1 MEGRT
6 QVQCAHASPGKWR
19 GERSGWLASARAAL
33 PPSYQP
39 ASLDSDLSFIPEAVV
54 AVAASARDGGGSG
67 FPQLAGMAWSQD
79 CSHGSCVQAVPAGSE
94 YDPLQC
100 HPRVLGALSEHLL

>member
-1 MEGRT
+1 M
-6 QVQCAHASPGKWR
+6 PG
-19 GERSGWLASARAAL
+19 
-33 PPSYQP
+33 QP

-54 AVAASARDGGGSG
+54 AGTASARDGGGSG

-94 YDPLQC
+94 YGPLQY
-100 HPRVLGALSEHLL
+100 HPRVLGALTEHLLCARTNAFAAPDTAHKLHKVAT